1 MGKLKKIK
9 VHIADDHKVL
19 IDGIIA
25 VLKTES
31 EIEVVGCSLN
41 GEQVLQW
48 YESNSSDVLILDI
61 NMPKVDGISVLQE
74 FKKRNLQPKVIIL
87 SSYDDVKLVKEV
99 MKIGAKAFLAKKCA
113 SEEIIEA
120 IKTVSSGENYFSKDI
135 QNKIVTSFSEK
146 GDIKNTKLLK
156 LITDREKEVLV
167 LITKELNT
175 REIAE
180 SLFISVN
187 TVETHR
193 KNLIKKLEVKNVV
206 GLALFA
212 HKNKLI

>member
-19 IDGIIA
+19 IDGINA
-25 VLKTES
+25 VLKTE
-31 EIEVVGCSLN
+31 EQIEVVGCSLN

-48 YESNSSDVLILDI
+48 YKENNSDVLILDI
-61 NMPKVDGISVLQE
+61 NMPKLDGIAVLKE
-74 FKKRNLQPKVIIL
+74 FQKQDNRPSIVIL

-99 MKIGAKAFLAKKCA
+99 MKIGAKGFLAKKCA
-113 SEEIIEA
+113 SEQIVEA
-120 IKTVSSGENYFSKDI
+120 IKTVYSGENYFSKSI
-135 QNKIVTSFSEK
+135 QSKIVSSFSDSNGNAEK
-146 GDIKNTKLLK
+146 NYFNLL
-156 LITDREKEVLV
+156 TDREKEILT
-167 LITKELNT
+167 LIAKEFNT

-180 SLFISVN
+180 SLFISIN

-193 KNLIKKLEVKNVV
+193 KNLIKKLQVKNVV

-212 HKNKLI
+212 HKNKMV

>member
-1 MGKLKKIK
+1 MKEKIQ

-25 VLKTES
+25 VLKTEK

-48 YESNSSDVLILDI
+48 YKKNTSDVLILDI

-74 FKKRNLQPKVIIL
+74 FKKINFQPNVIIL

-99 MKIGAKAFLAKKCA
+99 MKIGAKGFLAKKCA

-120 IKTVSSGENYFSKDI
+120 IKRVSLRENYFSKDI

-146 GDIKNTKLLK
+146 GNIKNTKLLQ

-187 TVETHR
+187 LS
-193 KNLIKKLEVKNVV
+193 LI
-206 GLALFA
+206 
-212 HKNKLI
+212 HI

>member
-41 GEQVLQW
+41 GEQLLQW
-48 YESNSSDVLILDI
+48 YEENTSDVLILDI
-61 NMPKVDGISVLQE
+61 NMPKIDGIAVLQE
-74 FKKRNLQPKVIIL
+74 FKKRNATPNVVIL

-99 MKIGAKAFLAKKCA
+99 MKIGAKGFLAKKCA
-113 SEEIIEA
+113 SEEIVEA
-120 IKTVSSGENYFSKDI
+120 IKTVSTGENYFSRDI
-135 QNKIVTSFSEK
+135 QNKIVTSFSESE
-146 GDIKNTKLLK
+146 DTKNTRLLK
-156 LITDREKEVLV
+156 LLTDREKEILV

-175 REIAE
+175 REIAG

-212 HKNKLI
+212 YKNKLV